1 MVELYD
7 KNRDLQKWLD
17 LTNDDDLFTKSLAEL
32 TKLEKIV
39 EIKKQDYENYNQM
52 LQRHTIELEKEKKRR
67 KEMIEMQ

>member
-52 LQRHTIELEKEKKRR
+52 L
-67 KEMIEMQ
+67 